1 MNKTHATT
9 TALFA
14 LTLAACGGPDYE
26 AELSTKSSNLVF
38 LEPLCNDVFDFVQDP
53 PNGFFTRASISYNAP
68 SGGAQAQTMAN
79 NIRNGFMMTA
89 SYGVDEMGYLQA
101 DEVDIR
107 MTKSFYKPN
116 RYAAAVQSASKVE
129 VMVFNNSSTTVDT
142 TFVPITHCEV
152 DGYYAN
158 VIATKDQRTIVLS
171 FVHEPLGGG

>member
-1 MNKTHATT
+1 MNKTTT

-38 LEPLCNDVFDFVQDP
+38 LEPLCNDVFDFVQNP
-53 PNGFFTRASISYNAP
+53 PAGHFTHATLSYNAP
-68 SGGAQAQTMAN
+68 YGGAQARAITN
-79 NIRNGFMMTA
+79 NIRNGFMMTT
-89 SYGVDEMGYLQA
+89 SYGVDEIGYVYA

-107 MTKSFYKPN
+107 MKKTYYKPS
-116 RYAAAVQSASKVE
+116 RYAAQQQAASTVE
-129 VMVFNNSSTTVDT
+129 VMVFDNNNTTVDT

-152 DGYYAN
+152 DNYYAN